1 MRSNETLS
9 QSNRLRAVASGIES
23 PGFPT
28 FAPTSETEP
37 DSVGSVSTITVND
50 ARNSLVGWRHAVSPQ
65 TVSGLDVAPLAS
77 TRLCVSLHPTT

>member
-37 DSVGSVSTITVND
+37 DSVGSVSTITAND
-50 ARNSLVGWRHAVSPQ
+50 ARSSLVGWRYTVSLQ
-65 TVSGLDVAPLAS
+65 AVSGLDAAPLAS
-77 TRLCVSLHPTT
+77 TRLRVSLHPTT